1 MDKLGSKTPTS
12 LRKGRPLD
20 TNVSALFLLCRSSRI
35 TLASPRLQGRACF
48 RFGLCLAAL
57 PSAHYSTWVQ
67 AGGVYTAKVGVCVP
81 SCLSLSD
88 SFQPVDYSPRSS
100 SVPGI
105 LQARILEWIAVPSS
119 RGSSPPRD
127 QTCVSYVSCI
137 SSWFFTTCATR
148 EAPIQL
154 KPHTKC
160 NSAICYIFL
169 LNF

>member
-20 TNVSALFLLCRSSRI
+20 TNVSALFRLCRSSRI

-88 SFQPVDYSPRSS
+88 SFQPVDY
-100 SVPGI
+100 
-105 LQARILEWIAVPSS
+105 IAH
-119 RGSSPPRD
+119 
-127 QTCVSYVSCI
+127 
-137 SSWFFTTCATR
+137 
-148 EAPIQL
+148 EAPLSLGFSRQESWSGL
-154 KPHTKC
+154 QCPPPGDPPHPGTKPVSLMSPALAAGSLPPVPRGKPLY
-160 NSAICYIFL
+160 N
-169 LNF
+169 